1 MKSPLLKLTA
11 SFLIFF
17 LLFSCNDSEQI
28 APSPVKG
35 SLLAI
40 KRGDLVPKGYEL
52 FKLSEPRDL
61 VWEESASLSE
71 GRRSADAVVSIGG
84 KIYFASGH
92 TGGGTSFGDGKNTHE
107 EFDPVTNTWTKSA
120 LMTEPRGAATA
131 TVFGNRYYVMGG
143 HNGTIRMII
152 NEVFDPSSGQWS
164 RIADLP
170 HDTRNG
176 ASITVDGKIYFVGG
190 VTGGVQTDNN
200 LMYDPNEDVWSKK
213 QKMLFPR
220 ESMKLVW
227 FENKIWAIG
236 GWWAGGPSEHVHSY
250 DPSNDKWNEEASLN
264 LKRSGPFVWLAD
276 GKIYVSGGSTVGA
289 SGEVYFDLI
298 EAYNPLERVWGKVG
312 QFPEKLGGSDAVVM
326 GDKVYV
332 VGGQNEKGPSSKVFT
347 ADISPP
353 LDLYF
358 YK

>member
-11 SFLIFF
+11 SFVIFF

-28 APSPVKG
+28 SPSPVKG

-40 KRGDLVPKGYEL
+40 KRGDLAPKGYEL

-61 VWEESASLSE
+61 AWEESASLSE

-84 KIYFASGH
+84 KIYFASG
-92 TGGGTSFGDGKNTHE
+92 NTHE
-107 EFDPVTNTWTKSA
+107 EFDPVTNTWTKLA
-120 LMTEPRGAATA
+120 LMTEPRGGATA
-131 TVFGNRYYVMGG
+131 TVFDNRYYVMGG
-143 HNGTIRMII
+143 HNGTITMIT

-170 HDTRNG
+170 HHTRAA

-190 VTGGVQTDNN
+190 VSSGVTGEVQTDNN
-200 LMYDPNEDVWSKK
+200 LMYDPNEDVWYKK

-264 LKRSGPFVWLAD
+264 LKRLSPCVWLAD
-276 GKIYVSGGSTVGA
+276 GKIHVSGGSTGVLND
-289 SGEVYFDLI
+289 EVYYDFI
-298 EAYNPLERVWGKVG
+298 EAYNPLERVWEKVG
-312 QFPEKLGGSDAVVM
+312 QFPEKLGHSDAVVM